1 MPDTVKTTTPGPWI
15 VAGTTL
21 KTFEN
26 GNASV
31 YVVRA
36 DDQHK
41 VVAIVGA
48 KYPGNLDAA
57 IGKTLGNAALIA
69 IAPDMLDCLIAI
81 QQTLMS
87 DKDII
92 NLEDMNAMISGV
104 FAKLAN
110 EAGEEL

>member
-1 MPDTVKTTTPGPWI
+1 MTMKSTTPGPWI

-21 KTFEN
+21 KMFEN

-48 KYPGNLDAA
+48 KCPGDLESA
-57 IGKTLGNAALIA
+57 IGKTLANAALIA
-69 IAPDMLDCLIAI
+69 IAPDMMDCLIAI

-87 DKDII
+87 DKEVID
-92 NLEDMNAMISGV
+92 LEAMNKMISGV

>member
-1 MPDTVKTTTPGPWI
+1 MTMKSTTPGPWI

-36 DDQHK
+36 DDQHR

-48 KYPGNLDAA
+48 KCPGDLGTA
-57 IGKTLGNAALIA
+57 IGKTLANAALIA
-69 IAPDMLDCLIAI
+69 IAPDMIDCLIAI

-92 NLEDMNAMISGV
+92 DLEAMNEMISGV

>member
-1 MPDTVKTTTPGPWI
+1 MAMISTTPGPWI

-21 KTFEN
+21 KTTKN

-48 KYPGNLDAA
+48 KSNDLEAA
-57 IGKTLGNAALIA
+57 IGKTLANAALIA
-69 IAPDMLDCLIAI
+69 IAPDMIDCLIAI

-87 DKDII
+87 DKEVID
-92 NLEDMNAMISGV
+92 LEAMNEMISGV
-104 FAKLAN
+104 FAKLVN

>member
-1 MPDTVKTTTPGPWI
+1 MTMKSTTPGPWI

-21 KTFEN
+21 KTTDN

-31 YVVRA
+31 YVVHA
-36 DDQHK
+36 DDQYK
-41 VVAIVGA
+41 VIAIVGA
-48 KYPGNLDAA
+48 KSNDLEAA
-57 IGKTLGNAALIA
+57 IGKTLANAALIA
-69 IAPDMLDCLIAI
+69 IAPDMMDCLIAI

-87 DKDII
+87 DKDVID
-92 NLEDMNAMISGV
+92 LEAMNEMISGV

>member
-1 MPDTVKTTTPGPWI
+1 MTMKSTTPGPWI

-21 KTFEN
+21 KTTDN

-48 KYPGNLDAA
+48 KCPDDIGAA
-57 IGKTLGNAALIA
+57 IGKTLANAALIA
-69 IAPDMLDCLIAI
+69 IAPDMIDCLIAI

-87 DKDII
+87 DKEVV
-92 NLEDMNAMISGV
+92 NLEAMNEMISGV